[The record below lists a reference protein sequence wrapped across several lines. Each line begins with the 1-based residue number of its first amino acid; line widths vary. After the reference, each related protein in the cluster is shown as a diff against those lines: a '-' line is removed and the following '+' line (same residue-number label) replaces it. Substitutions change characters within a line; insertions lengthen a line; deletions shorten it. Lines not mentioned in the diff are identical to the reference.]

1 MDLTIVARARKHKEN
16 CVFQA
21 LQLNSRRCAR
31 NFFFRICSD
40 FQSDLHLGGGGITK
54 FGCQN
59 RAARYS
65 FQLKASLMDLRVCAD
80 SASFTEK
87 KAEKV
92 QWFLRSVILFD
103 VSLSVVS
110 AVAAG

>member
-1 MDLTIVARARKHKEN
+1 VARARKHKEN
-16 CVFQA
+16 CVFKA

-31 NFFFRICSD
+31 QFFFEICSD
-40 FQSDLHLGGGGITK
+40 FQSDGGGGGITY

-59 RAARYS
+59 RAARNS
-65 FQLKASLMDLRVCAD
+65 FQLKASLMDLRACAD

-92 QWFLRSVILFD
+92 QWFLRSV
-103 VSLSVVS
+103 SL
-110 AVAAG
+110 

>member
-1 MDLTIVARARKHKEN
+1 MDPTIVARARKHKEN

-40 FQSDLHLGGGGITK
+40 FQSDWGGGGGITK
-54 FGCQN
+54 IGCPN
-59 RAARYS
+59 RAARNS
-65 FQLKASLMDLRVCAD
+65 FQLKASLMDLRACAD

-92 QWFLRSVILFD
+92 QWFLRSV
-103 VSLSVVS
+103 SL
-110 AVAAG
+110 

>member
-1 MDLTIVARARKHKEN
+1 MDPTIVARARKHKEN
-16 CVFQA
+16 CVFKA

-31 NFFFRICSD
+31 QFFFEICSD
-40 FQSDLHLGGGGITK
+40 FQSDWGGGVLQ

-59 RAARYS
+59 RAARNS
-65 FQLKASLMDLRVCAD
+65 FQLKASLMDLRACAD

-92 QWFLRSVILFD
+92 Q
-103 VSLSVVS
+103 
-110 AVAAG
+110 